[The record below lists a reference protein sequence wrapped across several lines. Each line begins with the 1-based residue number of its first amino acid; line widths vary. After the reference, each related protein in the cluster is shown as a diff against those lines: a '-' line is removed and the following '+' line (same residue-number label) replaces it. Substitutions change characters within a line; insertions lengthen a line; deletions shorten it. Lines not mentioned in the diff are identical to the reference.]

1 LSLHVVGLDI
11 SEAEL
16 DAAPQQ
22 SYDERIVA
30 EASDLDPDPHLG
42 SVLLMWLQ
50 SPTGFRLNPNEVNI
64 VRHEAERMIQNDE
77 EAFRLSD
84 DPAESLKV
92 CLASPVFHPEYS
104 GGASRFRRYAPGLRA
119 RGVEMNVIAAE
130 VGAWKSHRRLPQ
142 GAGTAGQE
150 PLVEVD
156 RSVVRVPMPARKP
169 RWNNTSIGRN
179 AARLRNTWVLESAIL
194 SRCRNAATRPDLLIW
209 RYPPSTTSLRAL
221 RTLRHMGIPMMRVV
235 TMFGGPGGR
244 GWRRRLKEVVFPLP
258 FRLLDCVVVS
268 SEVMLEN
275 LRSLGVT
282 TRIEVIPH
290 GVDLRRFHPD
300 PQGPSHAPIRR
311 RLRLVPDDEVVLFV
325 GPLSE
330 RKGIHILA
338 QAWQRVAQE
347 RPRAHLVLVG
357 PIPEVETDTE
367 ARPGAP
373 GSRLHAAFGGNAAAD
388 RVTIVGPVSDVE
400 EYMRGAD
407 LFVLPSRRE
416 GMPNVVLEAF
426 ASGVPCL
433 LAPFQGL
440 SRDLGRPE
448 REFAL
453 AERDPV
459 SWATSMSFF
468 LAEDRV
474 RRRLGAAARRWAIEH
489 LDVEK
494 SLDQLA
500 GLCRELVPGA
510 RRIGLG
516 GEP

>member
-1 LSLHVVGLDI
+1 MVF
-11 SEAEL
+11 EAT
-16 DAAPQQ
+16 
-22 SYDERIVA
+22 
-30 EASDLDPDPHLG
+30 DLDPQSHLRP
-42 SVLLMWLQ
+42 VLLMWLQ
-50 SPTGFRLNPNEVNI
+50 SSIGVCLNPERGSI
-64 VRHEAERMIQNDE
+64 VRHEAEGVIQHNE

-92 CLASPVFHPEYS
+92 CLASPIFHPEYS

-119 RGVEMNVIAAE
+119 RGIQMNVIAAE
-130 VGAWKSHRRLPQ
+130 VGAWKSYRRFSQ

-156 RSVVRVPMPARKP
+156 RSVVRVPMPALKP
-169 RWNNTSIGRN
+169 RWNSTLIGRN
-179 AARLRNTWVLESAIL
+179 AAMWRNKWMLESAIL

-221 RTLRHMGIPMMRVV
+221 RTLRRMGIPMMRVV
-235 TMFGGPGGR
+235 TMFGGPGGD
-244 GWRRRLKEVVFPLP
+244 GWRRRLKELVFPLP
-258 FRLLDCVVVS
+258 FRFLDCVVVS

-275 LRSLGVT
+275 LRSLGVR
-282 TRIEVIPH
+282 TRMEVIPH
-290 GVDLRRFHPD
+290 GVDLRRFHPH

-311 RLRLVPDDEVVLFV
+311 RLGLLPDDELVLFV

-330 RKGIHILA
+330 RKGIDILA
-338 QAWQRVAQE
+338 QAWDRVAQE

-357 PIPEVETDTE
+357 PEPEVETDTE

-373 GSRLHAAFGGNAAAD
+373 ANRLRTAFREIAAAD
-388 RVTIVGPVSDVE
+388 RVNIVGPVSDVE

-407 LFVLPSRRE
+407 LFVFPSRRE

-440 SRDLGRPE
+440 SRDLGGPE

-459 SWATSMSFF
+459 SWATSMSML
-468 LAEDRV
+468 LAGERV
-474 RRRLGAAARRWAIEH
+474 RRELGAAARRWAVER

-500 GLCRELVPGA
+500 GLCRELVA
-510 RRIGLG
+510 EATADRSWR
-516 GEP
+516 